1 MSWMQVIEEEYAP
14 IITEAWYELVHE
26 NKRMNLEL
34 GLKKPWEG
42 VDPATGE
49 KITGRTYIIAAAS
62 AQKIG
67 DTTFVTG
74 AITDIS
80 RQKWVESL
88 QMQRRDEAVELK
100 RQQEKYAR

>member
-1 MSWMQVIEEEYAP
+1 MSWMDVLEEDSAKAMERGWADLSQHGKTLN
-14 IITEAWYELVHE
+14 I
-26 NKRMNLEL
+26 EL

-42 VDPATGE
+42 VDPATGK

-62 AQKIG
+62 PQKIG
-67 DTTFVTG
+67 DATYITG

-80 RQKWVESL
+80 HQKWVESL

-100 RQQEKYAR
+100 RQQEK